1 VVAELLDIDQFL
13 KNISEEELYKTFLND
28 PNSISL
34 ETTSVLPILSPVNIN
49 LPETIPTHQT
59 PILLKPKIEP
69 GTTQINKKVKIEEDI
84 KPIYK
89 EGERYH
95 KRLVANKRSAQAS
108 RERKKQMKT
117 ELEGK
122 VVSLTKENAEL
133 QIAITAMHTEN
144 KVLKEE
150 FIQLQNM
157 ITESTS
163 SITKLGASSTT
174 PLQYD
179 SSNEEIKK
187 SKITSN
193 SSSPFAT
200 AIYLMIFLNSFG
212 QYFNKMSAYE
222 NSNLLSTN
230 NNAVS
235 VA

>member
-1 VVAELLDIDQFL
+1 
-13 KNISEEELYKTFLND
+13 
-28 PNSISL
+28 
-34 ETTSVLPILSPVNIN
+34 
-49 LPETIPTHQT
+49 
-59 PILLKPKIEP
+59 
-69 GTTQINKKVKIEEDI
+69 
-84 KPIYK
+84 
-89 EGERYH
+89 
-95 KRLVANKRSAQAS
+95 
-108 RERKKQMKT
+108 MKT

-163 SITKLGASSTT
+163 SITKLGASSSTT

-187 SKITSN
+187 SKISSN